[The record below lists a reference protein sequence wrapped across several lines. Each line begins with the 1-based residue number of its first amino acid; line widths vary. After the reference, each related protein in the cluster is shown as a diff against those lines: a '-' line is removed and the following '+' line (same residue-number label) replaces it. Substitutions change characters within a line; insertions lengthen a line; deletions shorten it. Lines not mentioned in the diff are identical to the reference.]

1 MAASIVV
8 DWVCGAEGLTA
19 GFTAGLKERLA
30 GNLKKAYSSPMILSN
45 ILFDLFDR

>member
-8 DWVCGAEGLTA
+8 DWFCGAEGLTA
-19 GFTAGLKERLA
+19 VFTVDLKERLA
-30 GNLKKAYSSPMILSN
+30 GNEKKEYSSLIILSN